1 MLGDFS
7 LLIPSAISISF
18 KLYTTMDENSNQD
31 YFSYLLES
39 KFERGV
45 SLFISITVL
54 ILGPPMLFTIVW
66 FENFGSD
73 KKRTFLNRLVAMN
86 CWTGNKTRLLFL
98 NLLSLKY
105 WHPKREGDFK
115 FEKKIKFKYFL
126 KRFILN
132 SFKFIFNFFWAN
144 QKKILCDL

>member
-1 MLGDFS
+1 MNEN
-7 LLIPSAISISF
+7 
-18 KLYTTMDENSNQD
+18 LYQD

-54 ILGPPMLFTIVW
+54 ILGPPMLFSIVW

-86 CWTGNKTRLLFL
+86 CWTGNRQDFL
-98 NLLSLKY
+98 CFSVFCVFRIM
-105 WHPKREGDFK
+105 H
-115 FEKKIKFKYFL
+115 
-126 KRFILN
+126 LN
-132 SFKFIFNFFWAN
+132 YPPASEASRGVY
-144 QKKILCDL
+144 

>member
-1 MLGDFS
+1 
-7 LLIPSAISISF
+7 
-18 KLYTTMDENSNQD
+18 MDENSNQD

-45 SLFISITVL
+45 SLFISIAVL

-105 WHPKREGDFK
+105 
-115 FEKKIKFKYFL
+115 
-126 KRFILN
+126 
-132 SFKFIFNFFWAN
+132 
-144 QKKILCDL
+144 